1 MQKRSVKKV
10 LKEEYSDKCM
20 LTFLKSSALTLHH
33 IQKRANGGQNTVEN
47 GSLLL
52 YEIHQWLHNNIELH
66 DKELYKLIN
75 ECLLLYKM
83 CVDQN
88 KEKLLEQYENEV
100 VKEFRKRLIK

>member
-1 MQKRSVKKV
+1 MQKRNVKTI
-10 LKEEYSDKCM
+10 LKEEYNNKCM

-33 IQKRANGGQNTVEN
+33 IQKRAVGGKNTVEN

-66 DKELYKLIN
+66 DRKLYNLIN
-75 ECLLLYKM
+75 ECLILYKI

-88 KEKLLEQYENEV
+88 KEELLEQYEQEV
-100 VKEFRKRLIK
+100 VKEFVKKL